1 MAEQRHLWVFED
13 FEKNT
18 TFPHKIQRS
27 ENPSAL
33 GSVGPAPLLRPE
45 FTNDDIFQLFSK
57 RLDKHSY
64 TVNVVKDFP
73 WTSSPQNAESIGDVP
88 ELHLRELNVE
98 FNPFLNQILNNI
110 AVIRGGVTS
119 IANEETKAVLQSLIN
134 GLGEIKKQEP
144 QKEKRGIFDKLE
156 DLVSDTTEF
165 IAKTSNAIKN
175 FNLKNFVTGAKIND
189 PDYDPMTPYE
199 RLYETSPTGWKYRL
213 PFFDDNFRNI
223 SNAWGSA
230 ANMSILGGVA
240 SAAQSVANFA
250 SQIGNIAE
258 PGTYIEKIP
267 GYTFGGGKKSVQVSF
282 PLINTRTYD
291 EVIRNWQLIF
301 LLTYQNLPN
310 RVSRSMIIPP
320 VIYEALIPGTW
331 YSKYCYISNL
341 TVSFIGA
348 RRKMK
353 LRIPTVTKNVL
364 DDFLLGQTDIETIVP
379 DAYNVTMTVSELFAE
394 AQNHMYTALTKRN
407 LNSKV
412 RTGEMDSSGT
422 ILDAA
427 ISTAQATVTDITNVI
442 NG

>member
-110 AVIRGGVTS
+110 AVIRGGVSS
-119 IANEETKAVLQSLIN
+119 IVNEETANVLKDLLS
-134 GLGEIKKQEP
+134 GLQESKKQEP
-144 QKEKRGIFDKLE
+144 QKEKRGIFDRLD

-165 IAKTSNAIKN
+165 IAKTSNAVKN

-223 SNAWGSA
+223 SNAWGSDP
-230 ANMSILGGVA
+230 SIFGKKTAPFSDIA
-240 SAAQSVANFA
+240 SMV
-250 SQIGNIAE
+250 SQVGNIAE
-258 PGTYIEKIP
+258 PGQYIEKIP
-267 GYTFGGGKKSVQVSF
+267 GYTFGGGKRSVQVSF

-427 ISTAQATVTDITNVI
+427 ISTAEATVKDIGDVI
-442 NG
+442 KG

>member
-119 IANEETKAVLQSLIN
+119 IANEETKAALQSLIK
-134 GLGEIKKQEP
+134 GLGDIKKQEP
-144 QKEKRGIFDKLE
+144 QKEKKNIFDKLE
-156 DLVSDTTEF
+156 DLISDTTEF

-240 SAAQSVANFA
+240 SAAQSAANLA

-267 GYTFGGGKKSVQVSF
+267 GYTFGGGKRSVQVSF

-427 ISTAQATVTDITNVI
+427 LSTAAATKQDIERI
-442 NG
+442 IGG